1 MSNPQGQHE
10 EPRSA
15 GLRERKQAATLTS
28 IKRAAREL
36 FTAHGY
42 QATPIREVARV
53 ADVGFGTVSAYAV
66 DKAGLAAMLFVD
78 DLRDLPPVFHDIDAD
93 LPLID
98 QLLTGFARLFRIWA
112 RNPDLS
118 RAVLPQLETR
128 RSNPHV
134 EPILQRRRAII
145 DEISAWLRA
154 AQAAGRVERS
164 IDPAQAAETLFALYT
179 STVREWLL
187 TEPLDTEAGPARLRY
202 LFAIPVAALVA
213 RERPDAA
220 SDGE

>member
-1 MSNPQGQHE
+1 
-10 EPRSA
+10 
-15 GLRERKQAATLTS
+15 
-28 IKRAAREL
+28 
-36 FTAHGY
+36 
-42 QATPIREVARV
+42 
-53 ADVGFGTVSAYAV
+53 
-66 DKAGLAAMLFVD
+66 MLFVD

-93 LPLID
+93 QPLND
-98 QLLTGFARLFRIWA
+98 QLLAGFARLFRVWT

-134 EPILQRRRAII
+134 EPILQRRRAVI
-145 DEISAWLRA
+145 DELSAWLTA

-187 TEPLDTEAGPARLRY
+187 TEPLDIEAGPARLRY
-202 LFAIPVAALVA
+202 LFALPVAALAA
-213 RERPDAA
+213 RARPDAA
-220 SDGE
+220 PDGE